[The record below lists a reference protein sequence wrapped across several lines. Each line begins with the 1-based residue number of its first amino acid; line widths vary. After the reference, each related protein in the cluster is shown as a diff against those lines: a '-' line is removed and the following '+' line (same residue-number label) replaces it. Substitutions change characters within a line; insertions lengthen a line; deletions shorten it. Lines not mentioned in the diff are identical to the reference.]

1 MPTPSP
7 QPRHPRP
14 WAHRIGR
21 LFLGFFGWRTEGQ
34 LPEGSKFVIIAAPH
48 TSNWDLPFMLAVSYV
63 FGVRL
68 SFLMKH
74 TMFWGP
80 FGPFF
85 RWLGGIPVDRRARH
99 NLVQQC
105 VDAFRQHEQLVLAIP
120 PEGTRSKVRYWKTGF
135 YWIAHDAKVPI
146 LLGFLDYKRKV
157 GGLGP
162 TVFPSGGLKADLE
175 KIREFYRG
183 ISGKHPSQMGEIEL
197 QERDRAANPPS

>member
-1 MPTPSP
+1 MPSTLP
-7 QPRHPRP
+7 QSRHPRP

-21 LFLGFFGWRTEGQ
+21 LFLGFFSWRTEGQ

-48 TSNWDLPFMLAVSYV
+48 TSNWDLPFMLAVSYG

-85 RWLGGIPVDRRARH
+85 RWLGGIPVDRQARH
-99 NLVQQC
+99 NLVQWC
-105 VDAFRQHEQLVLAIP
+105 MEAFRQREEFVLAIP
-120 PEGTRSKVRYWKTGF
+120 REGTRSKVRYWKTGF

-162 TVFPSGGLKADLE
+162 TMFPSGDLKANLE
-175 KIREFYRG
+175 KMREFYRD

-197 QERDRAANPPS
+197 QERDRAASPPS

>member
-1 MPTPSP
+1 MDETS
-7 QPRHPRP
+7 RGSTHRP
-14 WAHRIGR
+14 WARRLGR
-21 LFLGFFGWRTEGQ
+21 LFLGFFGWKTEGQ
-34 LPEGSKFVIIAAPH
+34 LPEGRKFVIIAAPH

-85 RWLGGIPVDRRARH
+85 RWLGGIPVDRTARQ
-99 NLVQQC
+99 NLVEQC
-105 VDAFRQHEQLVLAIP
+105 VKILQEREELVLAIP

-135 YWIAHDAKVPI
+135 YWIANGAKVPI

-162 TVFPSGGLKADLE
+162 TVFPSGDLNGDLE
-175 KIREFYRG
+175 RIRGFYRD
-183 ISGKHPSQMGEIEL
+183 ISGKHPSQMGEIEIHKG
-197 QERDRAANPPS
+197 

>member
-1 MPTPSP
+1 M
-7 QPRHPRP
+7 
-14 WAHRIGR
+14 GR
-21 LFLGFFGWRTEGQ
+21 LFLGFYGWKTEGQ
-34 LPEGSKFVIIAAPH
+34 LPEGKKFVIIAAPH

-85 RWLGGIPVDRRARH
+85 RWLGGIPVDRTARQ
-99 NLVQQC
+99 NLVEQC
-105 VDAFRQHEQLVLAIP
+105 VKILQEREELVLAIP

-135 YWIAHDAKVPI
+135 YWIANGAKVPI

-162 TVFPSGGLKADLE
+162 TVFPSGDLNADLE
-175 KIREFYRG
+175 RIRGFYRD

-197 QERDRAANPPS
+197 HKG